1 MPASR
6 PLGDA
11 HNFGRRVRL
20 RGRFVSKPRPVLWEW
35 LLLNA
40 KSPLRSL
47 LSTAALEAGLGPKA
61 FEFLP
66 SLAFEQRGLRAGGA
80 VERVKLAPLGRMS
93 ASAKTELAH
102 GSGRLVALASWLGVV
117 DLHWENLVLGR
128 DRRGPIV
135 FSPLDVEMILEDLT
149 LPSETKLLPDAD
161 PEYAAMNRHAAGL
174 RRVLPFLGK
183 PLPARHLLELVGAYR
198 ETLELLDAHGRAVA
212 DVFAKLPRFRE
223 TPMRVCLRGTAE
235 YVHAQAVPP
244 WPPLLA
250 AETEQLARGDIP
262 YFFRRYGEPGIHW
275 YKNRALT
282 ELGVLPLRGD
292 VPKLDPLLAVARG
305 LRSPSRT
312 RLREQGLF
320 ALLAAFDHPGLR
332 GRYASDE
339 LSVAFGAR
347 SVRIRLA
354 SGEELDAPRDLGAFV
369 GSIYSPC
376 DCGEVRTVFVPPVTR
391 CRAGLC

>member
-35 LLLNA
+35 LLLDA
-40 KSPLRSL
+40 KSPLRRL
-47 LSTAALEAGLGPKA
+47 LSRAASEDGLGPQA

-66 SLAFEQRGLRAGGA
+66 SLAFERRGLRAGGA

-93 ASAKTELAH
+93 ASAKTELAR
-102 GSGRLVALASWLGVV
+102 SAGRLVALASWLGIV
-117 DLHWENLVLGR
+117 DLHWENLVLGS
-128 DRRGPIV
+128 DGRGRLV
-135 FSPLDVEMILEDLT
+135 FSPLDIEMILEDLT

-174 RRVLPFLGK
+174 RRVLPYLGK
-183 PLPARHLLELVGAYR
+183 PLPAEHLLELAGAYR
-198 ETLELLDAHGRAVA
+198 KTLEVLDARGPAIA
-212 DVFAKLPRFRE
+212 DVFAELPRFRE
-223 TPMRVCLRGTAE
+223 TPIRVCLRGTAE
-235 YVHAQAVPP
+235 YVRAEAVAP
-244 WPPLLA
+244 WPPLLR
-250 AETEQLARGDIP
+250 AENEQLARGDIP

-305 LRSPSRT
+305 LRSPSRR

-320 ALLAAFDHPGLR
+320 ALLAAFDHSGLR
-332 GRYASDE
+332 GRHANGD
-339 LSVAFGAR
+339 LTVAFGAR
-347 SVRIRLA
+347 NLRIRLA

-376 DCGEVRTVFVPPVTR
+376 RCGEVRAVFVPPVTR
-391 CRAGLC
+391 CRGGLC